1 MNGQDF
7 SKQLS
12 FLPDDLV
19 EEAMQK
25 AITHPSQHIFR
36 AAACIALVI
45 GLLVC
50 GAAGRKPDPS
60 ISPLP
65 GFLTVRVYAADNSS
79 SAVLSPDTVLPHSY
93 YWGFVNW
100 TAGLPI
106 TLSVSEQGHPSGN
119 IQFQVTVD
127 GGSCYVSKGGNI
139 PSNPS
144 ISGAASLQSSNFTV
158 PNHTTIY
165 WSQFID
171 AHENADFLA
180 TGTVAFIDIIV
191 FDGDDVVGYTLLRL
205 DRESPDGIGFKVSM
219 VDSVSFYKGVYVSEQ
234 YAREQISILKDSQS
248 CASSP
253 R

>member
-79 SAVLSPDTVLPHSY
+79 SAVLSLDTVLPHSY

-106 TLSVSEQGHPSGN
+106 TLSVSEADFVSEQ
-119 IQFQVTVD
+119 IQFKVTVD
-127 GGSCYVSKGGNI
+127 GGSCYIGENGGT
-139 PSNPS
+139 S
-144 ISGAASLQSSNFTV
+144 IYSGTASLLPAQFTV
-158 PNHTTIY
+158 PNNTTIF

-171 AHENADFLA
+171 ANGKADFLA
-180 TGTVAFIDIIV
+180 SGTVAFIDIIIC
-191 FDGDDVVGYTLLRL
+191 DGDDVIGYTLLRL
-205 DRESPDGIGFKVSM
+205 DRESPEGIGFKVSM
-219 VDSVSFYKGVYVSEQ
+219 VDSVSFAKGVSVSEQ
-234 YAREQISILKDSQS
+234 YAREQIALAKGNK
-248 CASSP
+248 
-253 R
+253 